1 MSLGTKIN
9 RKEKTKELIK
19 LHEPVFTSLKIDN
32 PLFIPKCAYTPRGMD
47 GLHIGFFES
56 ELKKG
61 KDIYTEFVSIDLDPE
76 DPGRN
81 LYKWRY
87 NPHYAEEYET
97 AESNNSVRWLIP
109 ASELV
114 KVDYTAEPEKETA
127 FPDFKEFSDSAND
140 ASIKDLTVRDLAAIM
155 LRKPVSNKEWLNE
168 IINQ

>member
-19 LHEPVFTSLKIDN
+19 LHEPVFSSLKVDN

-76 DPGRN
+76 DPERN
-81 LYKWRY
+81 LYKRRY
-87 NPHYAEEYET
+87 NPHFAEEYET
-97 AESNNSVRWLIP
+97 VESNNSVRWLIP
-109 ASELV
+109 VAELV
-114 KVDYTAEPEKETA
+114 KVDYTTEPEEDAA
-127 FPDFKEFSDSAND
+127 FPDFKELINSDDVPD
-140 ASIKDLTVRDLAAIM
+140 AAISHMTVRDLAAIL
-155 LRKPVSNKEWLNE
+155 LR
-168 IINQ
+168 